1 MRISYDNLL
10 KTSTLTASYE
20 NANYPVENIYHR
32 WQRKT
37 FKATDVSTHISA
49 ILDDVTTI
57 TSIGIDYHNLVT
69 CRVILYD
76 YADAVIEDIANI
88 IEGNCSFIYGTW
100 VDVARVAFI
109 CTSIT
114 TVEIGTIFI
123 GQSLYFPIQ
132 ANQDIPLRSS
142 DVLSVSSDRQTSG
155 RKGSVT
161 RAGTITVPLL
171 TSTQRKSIEEV
182 FYEMGLIEPFFI
194 DLWDDSHS
202 DFEPIYGTF
211 TSEISVTHLE
221 EGDTISFSFEEAN

>member
-10 KTSTLTASYE
+10 KTSTISATNE

-37 FKATDVSTHISA
+37 FKATTNTVITA
-49 ILDDVTTI
+49 ILDDVVSLSSVI
-57 TSIGIDYHNLVT
+57 LDYHNLTSCSVAF
-69 CRVILYD
+69 YD
-76 YADAVIEDIANI
+76 YADALIDTWTMD
-88 IEGNCSFIYGTW
+88 CSFNTSAKYGT
-100 VDVARVAFI
+100 VADVAKVVLT
-109 CTSIT
+109 CESI
-114 TVEIGTIFI
+114 VDIEIGTIFV

-132 ANQDIPLRSS
+132 ANQDIPLKSS
-142 DVLSVSSDRQTSG
+142 DVVSVSSDRQTSG

-161 RAGTITVPLL
+161 RAGTITIPLL
-171 TSTQRKSIEEV
+171 TSTNARALKV

-194 DLWDDSHS
+194 DLWDNSHT
-202 DFEPIYGTF
+202 DFEPVYGTF

>member
-10 KTSTLTASYE
+10 KTATLTATNE
-20 NANYPVENIYHR
+20 NANYPVENVYHR

-37 FKATDVSTHISA
+37 FKATTNTVITA
-49 ILDDVTTI
+49 ILDDVVSLSSVI
-57 TSIGIDYHNLVT
+57 LDYHNLTSCSVSF
-69 CRVILYD
+69 YN
-76 YADAVIEDIANI
+76 YADTLIDTWAMD
-88 IEGNCSFIYGTW
+88 CSFNTSAQYGEIA
-100 VDVARVAFI
+100 DVAKVVFT
-109 CTSIT
+109 CESI
-114 TVEIGTIFI
+114 VDIEIGTIFV

-132 ANQDIPLRSS
+132 ANQDIPLKSS

-161 RAGTITVPLL
+161 RAGTITIPLL
-171 TSTQRKSIEEV
+171 TSAERKSIEEV

-194 DLWDDSHS
+194 DLWDTSHT

>member
-10 KTSTLTASYE
+10 KTATISATNE
-20 NANYPVENIYHR
+20 NANYPIENVFHR

-37 FKATDVSTHISA
+37 FKATTTTVITA
-49 ILDDVTTI
+49 VLDDITDI
-57 TSIGIDYHNLVT
+57 TSVVLDYHNLTSCTVSF
-69 CRVILYD
+69 YN
-76 YADAVIEDIANI
+76 YADALIDTWAMDMTYNTPTH
-88 IEGNCSFIYGTW
+88 YGT
-100 VDVARVAFI
+100 VIDVAKVVLT
-109 CTSIT
+109 CESI
-114 TVEIGTIFI
+114 VDIEIGTIFI
-123 GQSLYFPIQ
+123 GDSLYFPIQ

-161 RAGTITVPLL
+161 RAGTITIPLL
-171 TSTQRKSIEEV
+171 TSTERKSIEEV

-211 TSEISVTHLE
+211 TSEISVTHME

>member
-10 KTSTLTASYE
+10 KTATLTATNE
-20 NANYPVENIYHR
+20 NANYPIENVYHR

-37 FKATDVSTHISA
+37 FKATTTSVITA
-49 ILDDVTTI
+49 VLDDITAI
-57 TSIGIDYHNLVT
+57 TSVIIDYHNLTSCSVAF
-69 CRVILYD
+69 YD
-76 YADAVIEDIANI
+76 YADALIDTWTMDVSY
-88 IEGNCSFIYGTW
+88 NCSAQYGM
-100 VDVARVAFI
+100 VADVAKVI
-109 CTSIT
+109 LTCESI
-114 TVEIGTIFI
+114 VDIEIGTIFV

-132 ANQDIPLRSS
+132 ANQDIPLKSS
-142 DVLSVSSDRQTSG
+142 DVVSVSSDRQTSG

-161 RAGTITVPLL
+161 RAGTITIPLL
-171 TSTQRKSIEEV
+171 TSTERKSIEEV

-194 DLWDDSHS
+194 DLWDNSHT